1 MDELQN
7 ILPSDRYN
15 KLLSESLMS
24 VKLMFNMTTINKS
37 LLSLQRQRCSLLFA
51 TKGLGVWN

>member
-15 KLLSESLMS
+15 KLLSVSLMS
-24 VKLMFNMTTINKS
+24 VKLLFNMITINKS
-37 LLSLQRQRCSLLFA
+37 LLSLQRQKRSLLLQL
-51 TKGLGVWN
+51 KD